1 MFKILN
7 RGRRPERLQDIG
19 LDFHSHL
26 LPGVDDGVADLAEA
40 RRAIAGLRR
49 AGFSGAVVTPHI
61 FKGVYDNSSTGLTA
75 SFKNFAAELAAEAE
89 PFALHLAAEYF
100 ADDNFLEMIKA
111 DDLLS
116 LDVGGERWVLL
127 EFPSH
132 REAPT
137 AAICVAALAA
147 RGYRPVIAHVERYLY
162 VARGKTVWLSRF
174 MRSRAILQGDIGSLA
189 GQHGEEVRR
198 FAVWLLDRQMIQ
210 IWGSDLHHPE
220 QMERFITPGLAHLA
234 PRGHLNQLLDP
245 VLAAAAPSLAEAAS
259 C

>member
-7 RGRRPERLQDIG
+7 LGRRAERSQDIG

-40 RRAIAGLRR
+40 RKAIAALRR

-61 FKGVYDNSSTGLTA
+61 FKGVYDNSSAGLTA
-75 SFKNFAAELAAEAE
+75 AFADFAADLAAEPE

-116 LDVGGERWVLL
+116 LRVGGERWVLL

-162 VARGKTVWLSRF
+162 VARGRTVWLSRF
-174 MRSRAILQGDIGSLA
+174 TRSRAILQGDIGSLA

-198 FAVWLLDRQMIQ
+198 FALWLLDRQMIQ

-220 QMERFITPGLAHLA
+220 QMERFIAPGLAELA

-245 VLAAAAPSLAEAAS
+245 VLAATAPRLAEVGS